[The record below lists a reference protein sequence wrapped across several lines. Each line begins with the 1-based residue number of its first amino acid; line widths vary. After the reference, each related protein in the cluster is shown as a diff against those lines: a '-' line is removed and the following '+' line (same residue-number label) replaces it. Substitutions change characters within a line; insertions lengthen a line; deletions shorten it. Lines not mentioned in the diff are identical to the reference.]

1 MKIYGRGFVY
11 IYNPEQKDFYVDEG
25 QIMVNSDKNPS
36 TNKQFWVY
44 KYDDVQPTFKKW
56 MDRKYGVLE

>member
-11 IYNPEQKDFYVDEG
+11 IYNPEQKDFYVEEG

-44 KYDDVQPTFKKW
+44 KYDEVQVSFDKW
-56 MDRKYGVLE
+56 CKRSR